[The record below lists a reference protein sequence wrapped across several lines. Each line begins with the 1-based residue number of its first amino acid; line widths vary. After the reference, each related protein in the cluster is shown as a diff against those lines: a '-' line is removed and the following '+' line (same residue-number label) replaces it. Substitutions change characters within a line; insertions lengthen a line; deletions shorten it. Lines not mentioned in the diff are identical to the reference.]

1 MKSIKK
7 IINTGSVTAAALFA
21 GLGTCRIGLTNPLNN
36 DQN

>member
-1 MKSIKK
+1 MKSIKR
-7 IINTGSVTAAALFA
+7 IMNTGSVITAALFA